1 MCTVETRRAKGG
13 SVSSSRPRRT
23 RPDRAAHNAEP
34 HKYAELG
41 WFLLDA
47 LAGSTVPYITTGV
60 GPYRRGR
67 PFAALHWDA
76 EA

>member
-1 MCTVETRRAKGG
+1 L
-13 SVSSSRPRRT
+13 
-23 RPDRAAHNAEP
+23 AAHNAEP

-41 WFLLDA
+41 WFLLDT
-47 LAGSTVPYITTGV
+47 LPGSTVPYITTGV